1 MQRSFRDREWLRVG
15 GFTTAGVSLLVV
27 IQNHWFRFGIMTLI
41 VCAVLLR
48 VYWPVRK
55 SLWFWIVFFSFLAAH
70 CLGVGHLWATYSG
83 SLILPLSLL
92 AAGELIVMALLLR
105 VTGLDRVC
113 RAA

>member
-1 MQRSFRDREWLRVG
+1 MQRSFRNREWLSDA
-15 GFTTAGVSLLVV
+15 GFPIAVFSLVV
-27 IQNHWFRFGIMTLI
+27 VSQNHWFRFGIMTLFL
-41 VCAVLLR
+41 CTVLLR
-48 VYWPVRK
+48 VYWPARK
-55 SLWFWIVFFSFLAAH
+55 SLWFWTAFFIFLAAH

-92 AAGELIVMALLLR
+92 AVGELIVMALLLR